1 MLFIIFGAQL
11 LHNLMISYYKSVF
24 LTAVLLLVCCFTV
37 NSQNRRYHAIWYS
50 SDSNHLP
57 QNSVKS
63 IVPDKYGFIWLATEN
78 GIVRYDGLNFKAYNI
93 ENTNGITS
101 NRMMLFDGN
110 TQKDSLIILNEKDE
124 ALLITKRGIKTI
136 SSIFRPEKDLKK
148 INKYAYLLYPG
159 FRYTITGKPF
169 AMTAGNETF
178 VFEQNNV
185 RVYNQSLSFKKQY
198 QYTYKDSMQ
207 FFVCCGSLYR
217 LGENNDYIKFPEKNY
232 DYIKF
237 DHTFSKTARIY
248 NNIPAQQSF
257 IYSDKELF
265 YINRKNGKLT
275 TKSIYKGF
283 DFLANNI
290 MSLYYDEKNEVL
302 FLGSTNKG
310 LLVVKPKDFQ
320 QNTTPYYHTSGTDDV
335 YYGLAKFSKSSVLA
349 STGEIFASDGST
361 HLIPTGANTDKYII
375 IVDNHE
381 DVWTK
386 TGEEVYRYHK
396 KNDYKTSDKFVFKN
410 PLSTM
415 AKGLDGS
422 IWIGCFNEPQK
433 KGGYIYKINPN
444 DTSPTP
450 KLVMTLPFAPSE
462 ITETN
467 KGFLWVGTWIGF
479 YKVYPSKKS
488 YQKIQG
494 IPKSHVRNIY
504 SPNAD
509 EAWVCTYGNGFY
521 LYKNGKV
528 TILPPDKSQHLLT
541 PHCIIE
547 DKSGLLWITTNKGLF
562 AIKKQDLYDYAA
574 KKREK
579 VYYHLL
585 NKNSGFTNNEFNGGC
600 NPCGV
605 FLENKTIF
613 FPSMDGIVFYNPDMV
628 KKRLPTNDIY
638 IDEIVI
644 DGRIQPSKD
653 TLIFNRK
660 FGRLKFY
667 ITSPYFGNAY
677 NQNIETKLEGPITQN
692 WTALTENNV
701 SFSTLPPGDYILKTR
716 KLSGFGSQWIYKDQ
730 EFSIPRPFWS
740 TKWFDAIL
748 LSVIV
753 LCTYLIYLL
762 RIRYIKHKNIQLEKQ
777 VIVKTEQLQNTIF
790 ALRKTRDDL
799 SKQVINHK
807 KLIKTITHDIKSPL
821 RFLAITGRFVYN
833 SMEKKD
839 EALKDDVKAI
849 HTSSTQL
856 YHFVDNFLEYA
867 KETDIDS
874 YLSEPYSLHNLVKE
888 KAVFFNNI
896 ATAAK
901 TIIVNTVDETV
912 LTTINRHLLSI
923 ILHNLID
930 NATKNTF
937 NGIIS
942 INTKTYLKTLS
953 IIIKDNGNG
962 MPKETLH
969 YYEALLNAK
978 NTQDIAKK
986 GVGLSVIIELLAI
999 MEGSMTISSTENKGT
1014 TIRISFTHKN

>member
-1 MLFIIFGAQL
+1 
-11 LHNLMISYYKSVF
+11 MISYYKSIQITILF
-24 LTAVLLLVCCFTV
+24 LALCCYTGY
-37 NSQNRRYHAIWYS
+37 SQNKRYHAVWYS

-78 GIVRYDGLNFKAYNI
+78 GIVRYDGLNFKAFNI

-110 TQKDSLIILNEKDE
+110 TQKDSLIILNERDE

-136 SSIFRPEKDLKK
+136 NRFFRPEKDLKK

-159 FRYTITGKPF
+159 FRYATTGKPF

-178 VFEQNNV
+178 VFEKNNV
-185 RVYNQSLSFKKQY
+185 RVYNESLSFKKQY

-207 FFVCCGSLYR
+207 FFVSCGSLYR
-217 LGENNDYIKFPEKNY
+217 LGHDSDYIQFPEKTNNLR
-232 DYIKF
+232 KF
-237 DHTFSKTARIY
+237 DRTFAKNARIY

-265 YINRKNGKLT
+265 YINRHNGKLT
-275 TKSIYKGF
+275 TKSIYKGL

-290 MSLYYDEKNEVL
+290 MSIYYDGKNEVL

-335 YYGLAKFSKSSVLA
+335 YYGLTAFSKNSILA
-349 STGEIFASDGST
+349 STGEIFSTDGT
-361 HLIPTGANTDKYII
+361 TGLIPTGDNSDKYII
-375 IVDNHE
+375 IVDNDR

-386 TGEEVYRYHK
+386 IGNEVYRYHK
-396 KNDYKTSDKFVFKN
+396 KNNYKTSDKWTFKN
-410 PLSTM
+410 PLSTLT
-415 AKGLDGS
+415 KGIDGT
-422 IWIGCFNEPQK
+422 IWIGSFNAPQK

-444 DTSPTP
+444 DASPTP
-450 KLVMTLPFAPSE
+450 KLIISLPFAPSE
-462 ITETN
+462 INETTE
-467 KGFLWVGTWIGF
+467 GFLWVGTWVGL
-479 YKVYPSKKS
+479 YKVNPSKKS

-494 IPKSHVRNIY
+494 VPKSHVRSIY
-504 SPNAD
+504 SPNAN
-509 EAWVCTYGNGFY
+509 EAWICTYGNGFY

-528 TILPPDKSQHLLT
+528 TKLPLDKSQHLLT

-547 DKSGLLWITTNKGLF
+547 DQSGLLWITTNKGLF

-585 NKNSGFTNNEFNGGC
+585 NKNAGFTNNEFNGGC
-600 NPCGV
+600 KPCGV

-613 FPSMDGIVFYNPDMV
+613 FPSMDGIVYYNPENV

-638 IDEIVI
+638 IDEIAI
-644 DGRIQPSKD
+644 DGKIQPDKD
-653 TLIFNRK
+653 TLVFNRK

-667 ITSPYFGNAY
+667 ITSPYFGNPY
-677 NQNIETKLEGPITQN
+677 NQNIETKLEGPISQH

-701 SFSTLPPGDYILKTR
+701 SFSTLPPGEYTLKTR
-716 KLSGFGSQWIYKDQ
+716 KLSGFGSKWIYKDQ
-730 EFSIPRPFWS
+730 KFSIPRPFWH
-740 TKWFDAIL
+740 TPWFDAIIISVAL
-748 LSVIV
+748 LCI
-753 LCTYLIYLL
+753 YLIYLL
-762 RIRYIKHKNIQLEKQ
+762 RIRYIKHKNILLEKQ
-777 VIVKTEQLQNTIF
+777 VLVKTEQLQNTIF

-799 SKQVINHK
+799 SKQVTNHK

-833 SMEKKD
+833 NIEKKD

-849 HTSSTQL
+849 HTSSAQL

-867 KETDIDS
+867 KETNIDTYQS
-874 YLSEPYSLHNLVKE
+874 DPYLLYELVKE
-888 KAVFFNNI
+888 KAVFFKNI

-901 TIIVNTVDETV
+901 TIIVNNIDDTLSTTV
-912 LTTINRHLLSI
+912 NRHLLSI

-942 INTKTYLKTLS
+942 INAQTDAKILTLT
-953 IIIKDNGNG
+953 IKDNGNG
-962 MPKETLH
+962 MPDATAH
-969 YYEALLNAK
+969 YYQSLLSAQNK
-978 NTQDIAKK
+978 LESTYK
-986 GVGLSVIIELLAI
+986 GVGLSIIIELLAI
-999 MEGSMTISSTENKGT
+999 MEGSMTINSKENSGT
-1014 TIRISFTHKN
+1014 TISMSFNLKN